1 MIDFYD
7 DDDFYDEDYD
17 DEYDSEYDEDYYWI
31 KP

>member
-7 DDDFYDEDYD
+7 ADDFYDEDYD
-17 DEYDSEYDEDYYWI
+17 DEDDSEYDKDYYWI

>member
-17 DEYDSEYDEDYYWI
+17 DEYDSEYNEDYYWI